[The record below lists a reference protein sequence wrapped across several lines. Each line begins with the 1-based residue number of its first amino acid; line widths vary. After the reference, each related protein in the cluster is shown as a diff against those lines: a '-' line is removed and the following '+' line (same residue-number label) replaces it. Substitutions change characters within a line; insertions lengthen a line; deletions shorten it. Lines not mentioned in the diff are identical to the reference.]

1 MNNSYNKSVTSH
13 DQDKVVFT
21 FLGHVLNTIENCWLS
36 KGLNLSIPPKNINYA
51 GFMLPFELFYRDVDS
66 LEVSNLVKEL
76 SKVGSETLDK
86 NLPKVELDALNNLFK
101 NKHIIVK
108 KLIKVIQL
116 SFLTERIMFV

>member
-1 MNNSYNKSVTSH
+1 
-13 DQDKVVFT
+13 
-21 FLGHVLNTIENCWLS
+21 
-36 KGLNLSIPPKNINYA
+36 
-51 GFMLPFELFYRDVDS
+51 MLPFELFYRDVDS

-108 KLIKVIQL
+108 KLIKVMQL
-116 SFLTERIMFV
+116 SFLTEKIMFV

>member
-1 MNNSYNKSVTSH
+1 
-13 DQDKVVFT
+13 
-21 FLGHVLNTIENCWLS
+21 
-36 KGLNLSIPPKNINYA
+36 
-51 GFMLPFELFYRDVDS
+51 MLPFELFYRDVDS

-101 NKHIIVK
+101 YKHIIVK

-116 SFLTERIMFV
+116 SFLTEKIMFV